1 MELPA
6 QCALLRIFFGEDDR
20 SADGKPLHEAIVIKA
35 RETGMAGATVLRGP
49 LGFGRSSVLHTAKI
63 LRLSQDLPIV
73 VEIVDAPE
81 KIDALIPEIKALTKA
96 KSCLITRETVE
107 IIRYGDGD

>member
-20 SADGKPLHEAIVIKA
+20 AADGKPLHEAIVIKA

-49 LGFGRSSVLHTAKI
+49 LG
-63 LRLSQDLPIV
+63 LS
-73 VEIVDAPE
+73 
-81 KIDALIPEIKALTKA
+81 LIHI
-96 KSCLITRETVE
+96 
-107 IIRYGDGD
+107 

>member
-1 MELPA
+1 MQLPKEST
-6 QCALLRIFFGEDDR
+6 LLRIFFGEEDTT
-20 SADGKPLHEAIVIKA
+20 ADGTPLYQAIVAKA
-35 RETGMAGATVLRGP
+35 REMHMAGATVLRGP

-73 VEIVDAPE
+73 VEIVDSSE
-81 KIDALIPEIKALTKA
+81 KVEKLIPEIMEMT
-96 KSCLITRETVE
+96 KSCLITTEKVQ